1 MLIYNVTAHVEP
13 SIEHKWLKWM
23 KQEHI
28 PDMLS
33 TKKFTETKIFKII
46 SDQDTG
52 GISYAVQYYCN
63 NRKQY
68 ESYQK
73 EYALLLEQKV
83 KDKFGEKILFFKTEL
98 ELIKEYT

>member
-1 MLIYNVTAHVEP
+1 MLIYNVTAHLEP
-13 SIEHKWLKWM
+13 SVEQKWLKWM

-28 PDMLS
+28 PEMLD

-68 ESYQK
+68 ESYLK
-73 EYALLLEQKV
+73 EYSLSLEQKV